1 MQLTR
6 LPGFVPLEKPL
17 SGEAL
22 PPFRVTEPMKAGER
36 VLVFSVGGSEIVLRE
51 AGMRV
56 TLLQCLGKY
65 YEIIN
70 WGFSVKLKNHDNL
83 IQLKWAAPLN

>member
-1 MQLTR
+1 MYLLTGDLRLMQLTR

-17 SGEAL
+17 SGKAL

-51 AGMRV
+51 GGIRV

-65 YEIIN
+65 
-70 WGFSVKLKNHDNL
+70 
-83 IQLKWAAPLN
+83 

>member
-1 MQLTR
+1 MYLLTGDLCLMQLTR
-6 LPGFVPLEKPL
+6 LLGFVPLEKPL

-65 YEIIN
+65 
-70 WGFSVKLKNHDNL
+70 
-83 IQLKWAAPLN
+83 